1 MNSQNLVASDL
12 LIERFLVSSFTT
24 SHMMEPVV
32 SSEKAKFD
40 TEASTD
46 ALLEMALEGLARD
59 GHCGERSRLQDRLP
73 ASNPDTQH
81 FILIELIKLNMAL
94 AADAGVIER
103 IEDYTEAMPNGL
115 SVATVPLDLV
125 MEEIQLRKD
134 AGQACSH
141 ADYCERFPQFA
152 ELLRPLLDSAEVT
165 GAVRTRSV
173 PPELP
178 IGSQIDDFLL
188 IQKLGQGA
196 FAHVYLARQVSMHRL
211 VALKISRGGGDE
223 SQALAQFDH
232 PNIVRVFDQRTE
244 LGQDLHLLYMQY
256 HPGGTLSDVVY
267 AARDCQDGQCDSRLL
282 VDAVDKNLLRAAQA
296 VPERSLVRQWI
307 RSASWPAVVSWMGV
321 QMAKALGEAH
331 RHGVLHRDVKPAN
344 VLLTAECIPQLADF
358 NVSFAGAAGRAGAAA
373 SFGGSIGYMAPEH
386 LRAISASALDQPE
399 NVRERADL
407 YSLAILLWELWQGER
422 PFDCDRHAVSWSD
435 AVQSQLLSRSKPLNA
450 PRQSGNASERV
461 LEKVLRKALSHSPE
475 ERFVDG
481 DEMAGRLR
489 LSLHPEAAALFDP
502 AENSFS
508 AWVAKW
514 PPWVIASTVILLPN
528 MAAGILNYEYNYQ
541 HVMSTEGMRDGL
553 QRVSWF
559 VNLTV
564 FPFAACAVI
573 WYSRR
578 IVRAV
583 DAARRGV
590 RVDSAD
596 LGEVLELGHRA
607 ARLSGSLWLVSGIVF
622 SLVMATLFHEFV
634 WTQAVHFVLSSMI
647 CGGVA
652 MIYPFFGMAWLS
664 TRVFYPLCLSATMQD
679 REFDQRAKQ
688 MERRC
693 EYYLLIAAVI
703 PLLGATLMILSET
716 ASQGFRLT
724 VIGAALLG
732 LLASFFAYR
741 VIVNA
746 WRMMATVLS
755 RKGSSVPGEVDS

>member
-1 MNSQNLVASDL
+1 MA
-12 LIERFLVSSFTT
+12 
-24 SHMMEPVV
+24 
-32 SSEKAKFD
+32 SSEKAKLD
-40 TEASTD
+40 AEANAD
-46 ALLEMALEGLARD
+46 ANIELALERLAIQ
-59 GHCGERSRLQDRLP
+59 GHCGERLRLQEMLP
-73 ASNPDTQH
+73 ETDTETQH
-81 FILIELIKLNMAL
+81 FVLVELIKLNMAL
-94 AADAGVIER
+94 AADKGTIER
-103 IEDYTEAMPNGL
+103 IEDYIEAMPDRL
-115 SVATVPLDLV
+115 SVSKVPLDMV

-134 AGQACSH
+134 AGQDCSYE
-141 ADYCERFPQFA
+141 DYCERFPQHA
-152 ELLRPLLDSAEVT
+152 ELLHPLLHSAEVT

-178 IGSQIDDFLL
+178 LGSQVDDFLL

-232 PNIVRVFDQRTE
+232 PNIVRVFDQRTDLE
-244 LGQDLHLLYMQY
+244 QGLHLLYMQY

-267 AARDCQDGQCDSRLL
+267 AARDCQDGHCDSRLL
-282 VDAVDKNLLRAAQA
+282 VDAVDGNLLRAAQA

-307 RSASWPAVVSWMGV
+307 RSAPWPAVVAWMGV

-344 VLLTAECIPQLADF
+344 VLLSAECIPQLADF

-386 LRAISASALDQPE
+386 LRAISAEALDKPE
-399 NVRERADL
+399 QVQERADL
-407 YSLAILLWELWQGER
+407 YSLGVLLWELWQGER
-422 PFDCDRHAVSWSD
+422 PFDYDRYAMSWSE
-435 AVQSQLLSRSKPLNA
+435 AVQSQLVSRSKPLTA
-450 PRQSGNASERV
+450 PRQFGSASERV

-475 ERFVDG
+475 DRFVDG

-502 AENSFS
+502 AEKSFS
-508 AWVAKW
+508 LRVAKW
-514 PPWVIASTVILLPN
+514 PPWVVASTVILLPN

-541 HVMSTEGMRDGL
+541 QVMSTDGMRLGL
-553 QRVSWF
+553 QQVSWF

-564 FPFAACAVI
+564 FPFAACVVI

-596 LGEVLELGHRA
+596 LGEALELGHRA
-607 ARLSGSLWLVSGIVF
+607 ARLSGSLWLTSGIVF
-622 SLVMATLFHEFV
+622 SLVMSTLFHEFV

-652 MIYPFFGMAWLS
+652 MIYPFFGMALLS
-664 TRVFYPLCLSATMQD
+664 THVFYPLCLSGTMQD

-703 PLLGATLMILSET
+703 PLLGAMLMILSET

-746 WRMMATVLS
+746 WGMMGTVLS
-755 RKGSSVPGEVDS
+755 RKVSSVPGEVDS